1 MRARRKLTVLGVIVA
16 LVLGAC
22 GTDGG
27 SSGAGGDDGERRR
40 VLVDYKHDRF
50 AASFNSFFPKRVKV
64 HAGDVVEF
72 RQQWSGEPHTVT
84 MGTAIDELGKGFW
97 DIIDPMFAGEDI
109 EIPEEEPEGS
119 GEFFEKI
126 PFLADE
132 ESLKPIQAAAQP
144 CYLDE
149 GTPDFSDIDKPC
161 PQRDQPAFNGRQS
174 YYNSGFIPFQGSRG
188 NTFEL
193 PLSEDIEPGTYH
205 FYCNWHFV
213 GMSGVVE
220 VVPDDV
226 AIPSQ
231 SEVNRAAR
239 AEVDVDLEILQ
250 AALDKAKRPSNT
262 PEPLVGAPIDES
274 VMEEHPLFH
283 SFLDEFVPSTVEAR
297 VGKKVTWTFDGGHN
311 IAFNVPKYFPVFE
324 VKKDGRVTIDKR
336 AFEAV
341 KWPAPERAEED
352 PGRPG
357 GEEEEEGPPEGEA
370 EPAGGEDAATEE
382 PPVGEEGAPEE
393 GGPPEGEGP
402 PEPIHVDGGEFD
414 GSGGFHSTGLDY
426 NRGDTFSLTFTKSG
440 TYLFACLVHPAMVG
454 KVVVK

>member
-1 MRARRKLTVLGVIVA
+1 MRARRKLTVLGIVVA
-16 LVLGAC
+16 LLLGAC
-22 GTDGG
+22 GGDGG
-27 SSGAGGDDGERRR
+27 GSAGGDGDGERRR
-40 VLVDYKHDRF
+40 VLVDYKHDQF

-64 HAGDVVEF
+64 HPGDTVEF
-72 RQQWSGEPHTVT
+72 RQHWSGEPHTVT

-97 DIIDPMFAGEDI
+97 DIIDPVLAGEKV
-109 EIPEEEPEGS
+109 EIPEEDPEGS
-119 GEFFEKI
+119 EEFFEKI

-132 ESLKPIQAAAQP
+132 ETLKPIQAAAQP

-161 PQRDQPAFNGRQS
+161 PKREQPAFNGRQS

-193 PLSEDIEPGTYH
+193 PLSDDIEPGTYH
-205 FYCNWHFV
+205 YYCNWHFV

-220 VVPDDV
+220 VVPADEPIPPQDD
-226 AIPSQ
+226 
-231 SEVNRAAR
+231 VNRAAR
-239 AEVDVDLEILQ
+239 AEVEADIEILQ
-250 AALDKAKRPSNT
+250 AALDKAKRPSSS
-262 PEPLVGAPIDES
+262 PEPLVGVPVGEE
-274 VMEEHPLFH
+274 VMEEHPFFH
-283 SFLDEFVPSTVEAR
+283 AFLDEFVPSTVEAR

-324 VKKDGRVTIDKR
+324 VKEDGRVTIDKR

-341 KWPAPERAEED
+341 KWPAPERPD
-352 PGRPG
+352 
-357 GEEEEEGPPEGEA
+357 EEEEGPPEGEA
-370 EPAGGEDAATEE
+370 DPAGGEDAAA
-382 PPVGEEGAPEE
+382 EEGPPPEE
-393 GGPPEGEGP
+393 EE

-426 NRGDTFSLTFTKSG
+426 NTGDTFSLTFTKTG

-454 KVVVK
+454 KAVVK

>member
-1 MRARRKLTVLGVIVA
+1 MRARRKLTVLGVVLA
-16 LVLGAC
+16 LLLGAC
-22 GTDGG
+22 GDGS
-27 SSGAGGDDGERRR
+27 SSGAGDGDGERRR

-72 RQQWSGEPHTVT
+72 RQQWSGEPHSVT
-84 MGTAIDELGKGFW
+84 MGTAIEELGKGFW
-97 DIIDPMFAGEDI
+97 DIIDPLFAGEDV
-109 EIPEEEPEGS
+109 EIPEEPEGVE
-119 GEFFEKI
+119 EFFEKI

-132 ESLKPIQAAAQP
+132 ETLKPIQAAAQP

-149 GTPDFSDIDKPC
+149 GTPDFSDIDEPC
-161 PQRDQPAFNGRQS
+161 PTREQPAFNGRQS
-174 YYNSGFIPFQGSRG
+174 YYNSGFIPFQGSKG
-188 NTFEL
+188 NSFEL
-193 PLSEDIEPGTYH
+193 PLSDDIEPGTYH

-239 AEVDVDLEILQ
+239 AELDADIDVLQ
-250 AALDKAKRPSNT
+250 KALDAVKRGPSS
-262 PEPLVGAPIDES
+262 PEPLVGVPLPEE
-274 VMEEHPLFH
+274 VMEEQPLFH
-283 SFLDEFVPSTVEAR
+283 AFLDEFVPSTVAAR

-324 VKKDGRVTIDKR
+324 VKKDGTVTIDKR

-341 KWPAPERAEED
+341 KWPAPER
-352 PGRPG
+352 P
-357 GEEEEEGPPEGEA
+357 EEEGPPEGEA
-370 EPAGGEDAATEE
+370 EPAGGEDAAA
-382 PPVGEEGAPEE
+382 EEGPPPEE
-393 GGPPEGEGP
+393 EE

-426 NRGDTFSLTFTKSG
+426 NTGDTFSLTFTKPG
-440 TYLFACLVHPAMVG
+440 TYLFACVVHPAMVG